1 MANLT
6 YQIDNIIH
14 TLYDI
19 FYEINYNIYNLD
31 INKIYRNNIII
42 YLVIFL
48 NITIIYST
56 YIYSCF
62 KNEKK
67 KKKKNINNN
76 EIIER
81 IIKIE
86 KDVQTTLKILRQ
98 IKNLECQ

>member
-19 FYEINYNIYNLD
+19 FYEINYNLYNLD

-67 KKKKNINNN
+67 KNINNN

>member
-56 YIYSCF
+56 YIYRCF

-67 KKKKNINNN
+67 KKYK
-76 EIIER
+76 
-81 IIKIE
+81 
-86 KDVQTTLKILRQ
+86 
-98 IKNLECQ
+98 